1 MKLESRKSG
10 TDLNG
15 FRYGYEFPW
24 SGWHTWFSTRKWMK
38 YKLPTQ
44 GNQYTASKP
53 VSGILEYCKN
63 STKHFRS
70 YFADFLLENCKRYR
84 IAHGAKYEVHFLL
97 MDIEV
102 VVTIFKEPQCFSIGL
117 FETAQFT
124 GRIAPNSC
132 QGQPTK
138 CHLNKCKVLKWCCLF
153 VCRWLLIDPS
163 KKKDLKDKNMLF
175 MTYCWKS
182 WLLKENRVEQLGF
195 FKLLGCPPLHLT
207 NPFFLSAHSNAR
219 EVIVKDCKQN
229 IESPPVPL

>member
-70 YFADFLLENCKRYR
+70 YFSEFLLENCKRYR

-102 VVTIFKEPQCFSIGL
+102 VVTIFKEPQCFSIDL
-117 FETAQFT
+117 FETAQFI

-138 CHLNKCKVLKWCCLF
+138 CHLNKCKVLNVVWCLF
-153 VCRWLLIDPS
+153 VCLSVAVDRPF
-163 KKKDLKDKNMLF
+163 KKK
-175 MTYCWKS
+175 
-182 WLLKENRVEQLGF
+182 
-195 FKLLGCPPLHLT
+195 
-207 NPFFLSAHSNAR
+207 
-219 EVIVKDCKQN
+219 
-229 IESPPVPL
+229 